1 LRGKKPSNILIA
13 MGLILLLIYL
23 SPEHLMNVPSVNSQ
37 TEIVSFAY
45 ISLSAETAEVGQSV
59 NVEMW
64 IEPAPPTRNDN
75 IQGTLKVMRPDG
87 IIDSFYCH
95 IHSQNGTLIWSY
107 VPNQVGNFSFQ
118 FIYPGDSYANGTITY
133 QSASSPLVTLTVQG
147 TARPQMETPAGSWIQ
162 KTSMSQARR
171 GLGVA
176 LVNNRLYAIGG
187 TTSESHSTQAIL
199 DGSPRVNEEYDP
211 VTDTWTLKTPI
222 PSSRYNFAIAAC
234 QNKIYVIG
242 GVVGT
247 KKIEGQFLDILV
259 LTNLTQ
265 VYDPATDNWETKA
278 PMPAKSEG
286 LTANVVNDKI
296 YLMSGK
302 TVFIYNPDEDF
313 WTTKELAMDTTDY
326 AFSAVVD
333 DRIYLLSES
342 SKPLAIYDVV
352 NDSWSQGTPAPAVSI
367 YGSAVATTGVMAPKR
382 VYVLGVEPY
391 VSSLHE
397 SMDADSRRV
406 TYSYD
411 VESDSWLADVTMP
424 TYRYD
429 FGVAVI
435 NDTVFVIGGCT
446 LDDTKSSG
454 VTMSALTDQY
464 IPAKYGTVP
473 PIVRVISPETKTY
486 STANVSLT
494 FTVNKPVN
502 WMSYSLDGQSNIT
515 LTEKAL
521 NLTGLTNGSHTLTL
535 YATDTDGNTGASE
548 TISFTITKEDE
559 TPIAQDDETPTSWT
573 TTAIVI
579 AVAAVAAAGAAILLY
594 LTKLRKK
601 PTNERT
607 Y

>member
-1 LRGKKPSNILIA
+1 MV

-64 IEPAPPTRNDN
+64 IEPAPPTRSDN

-118 FIYPGDSYANGTITY
+118 FIYLGDSYANGTITY

-171 GLGVA
+171 LLGVA
-176 LVNNRLYAIGG
+176 VVNNRLYAIGG
-187 TTSESHSTQAIL
+187 TTSEVYSTQAIL

-247 KKIEGQFLDILV
+247 KKVEGQYFHILV
-259 LTNLTQ
+259 LSNLTQ
-265 VYDPATDNWETKA
+265 VYDPATDTWETKA
-278 PMPAKSEG
+278 PMPAESAG
-286 LTANVVNDKI
+286 LAANVVNGKI

-302 TVFIYNPDEDF
+302 VVFVYDPDEDF
-313 WTTKELAMDTTDY
+313 WTTKELAIDTTDY

-342 SKPLAIYDVV
+342 SKPLAIYDVA

-397 SMDADSRRV
+397 STDADSRRV

-446 LDDTKSSG
+446 LDDTESSG
-454 VTMSALTDQY
+454 VTMSALTEQY

-473 PIVRVISPETKTY
+473 PMVSIISPETKAYNTI
-486 STANVSLT
+486 NVSLA
-494 FTVNKPVN
+494 FTVNKPVD
-502 WMSYSLDGQSNIT
+502 WMGYSLDGQSNIT
-515 LTEKAL
+515 LTETTL
-521 NLTGLTNGSHTLTL
+521 NLTELADGSHTLTV
-535 YATDTDGNTGASE
+535 YATDTDGKTGASE
-548 TISFTITKEDE
+548 TLSFIIAKESEPEQTDQLNL
-559 TPIAQDDETPTSWT
+559 IL
-573 TTAIVI
+573 
-579 AVAAVAAAGAAILLY
+579 AGALICIATATGLGLLIY
-594 LTKLRKK
+594 LKKRK
-601 PTNERT
+601 
-607 Y
+607 